1 MRIRHWLYAACVAVG
16 VLVACWVAADRTA
29 TSLVGDKLAQSVEAE
44 QTVAD
49 RVADGMI
56 HAINTDLA
64 MVRAIPSTL
73 AEVDLL
79 RDVLR
84 PASGTAN
91 APDVV
96 ARANDFLQSA
106 QGYFGVDRVWLVD
119 TRGVCVAA
127 SNYRDTPSPVG
138 QSVAG
143 LPYFTNAILG
153 ARFESYAAG
162 WEHQAPGLYFSAP
175 VYREGILI
183 GVVMTKIGLARLRHW
198 VANGESFITDG
209 NGVVIMANDP
219 RFENRFMLD
228 GKLGGLS
235 EIERQALY
243 QRNDFSRMPIFPF
256 KRAPGR
262 ANAWVPQELLDQ
274 MSEFDEFHKPF
285 VITQRASSSNDLTV
299 YAVEN
304 VDAWEGLTRQHAKD
318 FALCFLLYLGG
329 VIILIMA
336 GRIYWRE
343 RRMHRQTLQSN
354 EELRAANNQLAFE
367 ASYDELTGSL
377 TRRYFFHRFDQLL
390 ENAQRKNEP
399 MSLIVADL
407 DHFKSINDTYGHA
420 IGDQVLCR
428 FVLVCSS
435 TLRGDDLIGR
445 IGGEEF
451 AILLPGASERD
462 ALRVADRIRE
472 RCKRESLEGS
482 EPPLRFSAS
491 FGITEWQ
498 DEDSAMNM
506 VERADMAL
514 YRAKRAGRDRCWVF

>member
-1 MRIRHWLYAACVAVG
+1 MRIRHWLYAACVSVG

-29 TSLVGDKLAQSVEAE
+29 TSLVGDKLAQSVDAG

-84 PASGTAN
+84 PASGTA
-91 APDVV
+91 AAAEV
-96 ARANDFLQSA
+96 ADRANEFLRGA
-106 QGYFGVDRVWLVD
+106 QGYFGVDRVWVID
-119 TRGVCVAA
+119 VRGICVAA
-127 SNYRDTPSPVG
+127 SNFRDTPSPIG
-138 QSVAG
+138 QSVAN
-143 LPYFTNAILG
+143 LPYFTNALLG

-162 WEHQAPGLYFSAP
+162 WESQAPGLYFSAP
-175 VYREGILI
+175 VYRDGALI
-183 GVVMTKIGLARLRHW
+183 GVVMTKIGLTRLRHW
-198 VANGESFITDG
+198 VGSGESFVTDG

-228 GKLGGLS
+228 GKVGSLS
-235 EIERQALY
+235 DAERLALY
-243 QRNDFSRMPIFPF
+243 QRNDFARMPIAQF

-262 ANAWVPQELLDQ
+262 SNAWVPQELLDR
-274 MSEFDEFHKPF
+274 MSEFDEFRKPF
-285 VITQRASSSNDLTV
+285 VITSRPSSSNDLIV
-299 YAVEN
+299 YAVEQ
-304 VDAWEGLTRQHAKD
+304 VDAWEALTRQHAKD
-318 FALCFLLYLGG
+318 LALCFLLYMGG
-329 VIILIMA
+329 VVIVALA
-336 GRIYWRE
+336 GWTYWRE
-343 RRMHRQTLQSN
+343 RVQHRETRQSN

-390 ENAQRKNEP
+390 EAAQRKNEP

-451 AILLPGASERD
+451 AILLPGATERD

-498 DEDSAMNM
+498 DEDSPMNM

>member
-1 MRIRHWLYAACVAVG
+1 MRIRHWLYAACVSVG

-29 TSLVGDKLAQSVEAE
+29 TSLVGDKLAQSVDAG

-84 PASGTAN
+84 PAQGGAVTPEAVDRAN
-91 APDVV
+91 A
-96 ARANDFLQSA
+96 FLHGA
-106 QGYFGVDRVWLVD
+106 QGYFGVDRVWVID
-119 TRGVCVAA
+119 THGVCVAA
-127 SNYRDTPSPVG
+127 SNFRDTPSPIG
-138 QSVAG
+138 QSLAG
-143 LPYFTNAILG
+143 LPYVTNALLG
-153 ARFESYAAG
+153 ARYENYAAG
-162 WEHQAPGLYFSAP
+162 WEHQSPGLYFSAP
-175 VYREGILI
+175 VYREGTLI
-183 GVVMTKIGLARLRHW
+183 GVVMTKIGLTRLRHW
-198 VANGESFITDG
+198 VGSGESFITDG

-228 GKLGGLS
+228 GKIGTLS
-235 EIERQALY
+235 DVERMALY
-243 QRNDFSRMPIFPF
+243 QRHDFAHMPISQF

-262 ANAWVPQELLDQ
+262 ANVWVPQELLDR
-274 MSEFDEFHKPF
+274 MSAFGDFQKPF
-285 VITQRASSSNDLTV
+285 VIVSRPSSSNDLVV

-304 VDAWEGLTRQHAKD
+304 VDAWEALTRQHAKD
-318 FALCFLLYLGG
+318 LALCFLLYLGG
-329 VIILIMA
+329 VVILA
-336 GRIYWRE
+336 LGGWIYWRE
-343 RRMHRQTLQSN
+343 RAQHRQMRQSN

-377 TRRYFFHRFDQLL
+377 TRRYFFHRFEQLL
-390 ENAQRKNEP
+390 EGAQRKNEP

-498 DEDSAMNM
+498 DEDSPMNM

>member
-1 MRIRHWLYAACVAVG
+1 MRIKHWLYAVCVSVG

-29 TSLVGDKLAQSVEAE
+29 TSLVGDKLAQSVDAA

-84 PASGTAN
+84 PARGGVAD
-91 APDVV
+91 AEVV
-96 ARANDFLQSA
+96 ARANEFLRGA
-106 QGYFGVDRVWLVD
+106 QGYFGVDRVWVID
-119 TRGVCVAA
+119 TRGVCAAA
-127 SNYRDTPSPVG
+127 SNFRDTPSPIG
-138 QSVAG
+138 QSVADM
-143 LPYFTNAILG
+143 PYVTNALLG

-162 WEHQAPGLYFSAP
+162 WEPQAPGLYFSAP
-175 VYREGILI
+175 VYRDGVLI
-183 GVVMTKIGLARLRHW
+183 GVVMTKIGLTRLRHW
-198 VANGESFITDG
+198 VGSGESFVTDG

-228 GKLGGLS
+228 GKVGSLS
-235 EIERQALY
+235 DAERLALY
-243 QRNDFSRMPIFPF
+243 QRSDFARMPISQF

-262 ANAWVPQELLDQ
+262 SNAWVPQDLLDR
-274 MSEFDEFHKPF
+274 MSEFDEFRKPF
-285 VITQRASSSNDLTV
+285 VITSRPSSSNDLIV
-299 YAVEN
+299 YAVEQ
-304 VDAWEGLTRQHAKD
+304 VDAWEALTRQHAKD
-318 FALCFLLYLGG
+318 LALCFLLYLGG
-329 VIILIMA
+329 VVIVALA
-336 GRIYWRE
+336 GWTYWRE
-343 RRMHRQTLQSN
+343 RVKHRETRLSN
-354 EELRAANNQLAFE
+354 EELRAVNNQLAFE

-390 ENAQRKNEP
+390 EGVQRKHDP

-498 DEDSAMNM
+498 EGDSPMNM
-506 VERADMAL
+506 IERADMAL

>member
-1 MRIRHWLYAACVAVG
+1 MRIRHWLYAACVSVG
-16 VLVACWVAADRTA
+16 VLVACWIAADRTA
-29 TSLVGDKLAQSVEAE
+29 TSLVGDKLAQSVDAGE
-44 QTVAD
+44 TVAD
-49 RVADGMI
+49 RVADGMV
-56 HAINTDLA
+56 HAINTDLS

-79 RDVLR
+79 RDVL
-84 PASGTAN
+84 PASGSPAVS
-91 APDVV
+91 ADAV
-96 ARANDFLQSA
+96 ARANEFLHGA
-106 QGYFGVDRVWLVD
+106 QGYFGVDRVWVINAS
-119 TRGVCVAA
+119 GICVAA
-127 SNYRDTPSPVG
+127 SNYRDAPSPLG
-138 QSVAG
+138 RSVAG
-143 LPYFTNAILG
+143 MPYVTRALLG
-153 ARFESYAAG
+153 ERFEGYASG
-162 WEHQAPGLYFSAP
+162 WEQQASGLYFSAP
-175 VYREGILI
+175 IYRDGLLI
-183 GVVMTKIGLARLRHW
+183 GVVMTKIGLTRLRHW
-198 VANGESFITDG
+198 VGSGESFITDG

-228 GKLGGLS
+228 GKLGSLS
-235 EIERQALY
+235 DDERLALY
-243 QRNDFSRMPIFPF
+243 QRNYFARMPITQF

-262 ANAWVPQELLDQ
+262 SNAWVPQELLDR
-274 MSEFDEFHKPF
+274 MSEFKELRKPY
-285 VITQRASSSNDLTV
+285 VIASRPSSSNDLVV
-299 YAVEN
+299 YAVEP
-304 VDAWEGLTRQHAKD
+304 VETWDALTRQHAKD
-318 FALCFLLYLGG
+318 LALCFLLYLGG
-329 VIILIMA
+329 VVIVMLV
-336 GRIYWRE
+336 GWTFWRE
-343 RRMHRQTLQSN
+343 RVQHRQMRQSN

-377 TRRYFFHRFDQLL
+377 TRRYFFHRFEQLL
-390 ENAQRKNEP
+390 EAAQRKNEP

-482 EPPLRFSAS
+482 EPPLRFSSS

-498 DEDSAMNM
+498 ETDSPMNM

>member
-1 MRIRHWLYAACVAVG
+1 MRIRHWLYAACISVG

-29 TSLVGDKLAQSVEAE
+29 TSLVGDKLAQSVDAG

-84 PASGTAN
+84 PESGGTAQ
-91 APDVV
+91 AEVV
-96 ARANDFLQSA
+96 DRANEFLRGA
-106 QGYFGVDRVWLVD
+106 QGYFGVDRVWVID

-127 SNYRDTPSPVG
+127 SNFRDAPSPIG
-138 QSVAG
+138 QSVADK
-143 LPYFTNAILG
+143 PYVTNALLG

-175 VYREGILI
+175 VYREGALI
-183 GVVMTKIGLARLRHW
+183 GVVMTKIGLTRLRHW
-198 VANGESFITDG
+198 VGSGESFVTDG

-228 GKLGGLS
+228 GKVGALS
-235 EIERQALY
+235 DAQRQALY
-243 QRNDFSRMPIFPF
+243 QRNDFARMPITQF

-262 ANAWVPQELLDQ
+262 SNAWVPQELLDR
-274 MSEFDEFHKPF
+274 MSEFDEFRKPF
-285 VITQRASSSNDLTV
+285 VITSRPSSSNDLIV
-299 YAVEN
+299 YAVEQ
-304 VDAWEGLTRQHAKD
+304 VDAWEALTREHAKD

-329 VIILIMA
+329 VVIVMLA
-336 GRIYWRE
+336 GWTYWRE
-343 RRMHRQTLQSN
+343 RVQHRETRQSN
-354 EELRAANNQLAFE
+354 EELRAVNNQLAFE

-390 ENAQRKNEP
+390 EAAQRKNEP

-498 DEDSAMNM
+498 DEDSPMNM

>member
-1 MRIRHWLYAACVAVG
+1 MRIRHWLYAACVSVG

-29 TSLVGDKLAQSVEAE
+29 TSLVGDKLAQSVDAG

-79 RDVLR
+79 RDVLN
-84 PASGTAN
+84 PAGGGAAATE
-91 APDVV
+91 VV
-96 ARANDFLQSA
+96 DRANEFLRGA
-106 QGYFGVDRVWLVD
+106 QGYFGVDRVWVID
-119 TRGVCVAA
+119 ARGVCVAA
-127 SNYRDTPSPVG
+127 SNFRDTPSPIG
-138 QSVAG
+138 QSVADK
-143 LPYFTNAILG
+143 PYVTNALLG
-153 ARFESYAAG
+153 TRFESYAAG

-175 VYREGILI
+175 VYRDGVLI
-183 GVVMTKIGLARLRHW
+183 GVVMTKIGLTRLRHW
-198 VANGESFITDG
+198 VGSGESFVTDG

-228 GKLGGLS
+228 GKVGSLS
-235 EIERQALY
+235 DAERLALY
-243 QRNDFSRMPIFPF
+243 QRNDFARMPIAQF

-262 ANAWVPQELLDQ
+262 SNAWVPQELLDQ
-274 MSEFDEFHKPF
+274 MSEFDELRKPF
-285 VITQRASSSNDLTV
+285 IITSRPSSSNDLIV
-299 YAVEN
+299 YAVEQ
-304 VDAWEGLTRQHAKD
+304 VDAWEALTRQHAKD
-318 FALCFLLYLGG
+318 LALCFLLYLGG
-329 VIILIMA
+329 VVIIVLA
-336 GRIYWRE
+336 GWTYWRE
-343 RRMHRQTLQSN
+343 RTQHRETRQSN

-390 ENAQRKNEP
+390 EAAQRKNEP

-451 AILLPGASERD
+451 AILLPGASGRD

-472 RCKRESLEGS
+472 RCKRESLDGS

-498 DEDSAMNM
+498 DEDSPMNM
-506 VERADMAL
+506 IERADMAL

>member
-1 MRIRHWLYAACVAVG
+1 MAG

-29 TSLVGDKLAQSVEAE
+29 TSLVGDKLTQTLAAE
-44 QTVAD
+44 QIVAD

-73 AEVDLL
+73 AEVDLV

-84 PASGTAN
+84 PRAADAG
-91 APDVV
+91 DVV
-96 ARANDFLQSA
+96 ARADEFLQGA
-106 QGYFGVDRVWLVD
+106 QGYFGVDTLWVIDANGTV
-119 TRGVCVAA
+119 VAA
-127 SNYRDTPSPVG
+127 SNSRDGSSPVG
-138 QSVAG
+138 QTVAA

-153 ARFESYAAG
+153 TRFESYAAA
-162 WEHQAPGLYFSAP
+162 WQNQAPGLVFSAP
-175 VYREGILI
+175 VYRDGMLV
-183 GVVMTKIGLARLRHW
+183 GVVMTKISLSRLRHW
-198 VANGESFITDG
+198 VSNGESFITDG
-209 NGVVIMANDP
+209 NGVVILSNDP
-219 RFENRFMLD
+219 RFENDFMVD
-228 GKLGGLS
+228 GKVGGMDDNAR
-235 EIERQALY
+235 ETVYHRHAFRE
-243 QRNDFSRMPIFPF
+243 MPIAPF
-256 KRAPGR
+256 KRTPGR
-262 ANAWVPQELLDQ
+262 ANAWVPQEILDR
-274 MSEFDEFHKPF
+274 MSDFSDHRAPYL
-285 VITQRASSSNDLTV
+285 ISSRASTSNDLTV
-299 YAVEN
+299 YSVEE
-304 VDAWEGLTRQHAKD
+304 VEAFESLTRQHGRD
-318 FALCFLLYLGG
+318 VALCFLIYLGG
-329 VIILIMA
+329 VVIIALA
-336 GRIYWRE
+336 GWTYMRE
-343 RRMHRQTLQSN
+343 RTLHRKTRQSN
-354 EELRAANNQLAFE
+354 EELRAVNNQLAFE

-390 ENAQRKNEP
+390 EAAQHKNEP
-399 MSLIVADL
+399 MSLILADL

-435 TLRGDDLIGR
+435 VLRGDDLIGR

-472 RCKRESLEGS
+472 RCKRESLDGS

-498 DEDSAMNM
+498 DEDSPMNM

>member
-1 MRIRHWLYAACVAVG
+1 MRIRHWLYAACVSVG

-29 TSLVGDKLAQSVEAE
+29 TSLVGDKLAQSVDAG
-44 QTVAD
+44 QTVAE
-49 RVADGMI
+49 RVADGMV
-56 HAINTDLA
+56 HAINTDLS

-79 RDVLR
+79 RDVLP
-84 PASGTAN
+84 PAGSS
-91 APDVV
+91 V
-96 ARANDFLQSA
+96 AAGGLVERANEFLRGA
-106 QGYFGVDRVWLVD
+106 QGYFGVDRIWVID
-119 TRGVCVAA
+119 ARGVCVAA
-127 SNYRDTPSPVG
+127 SNYRDAPSPLG
-138 QSVAG
+138 QSLAG
-143 LPYFTNAILG
+143 MPYVTQALLG
-153 ARFESYAAG
+153 ERFESYAAG
-162 WEHQAPGLYFSAP
+162 WEHQAPGLYFSVP
-175 VYREGILI
+175 MYRDGALI
-183 GVVMTKIGLARLRHW
+183 GVVMTKIGLTRLRHW
-198 VANGESFITDG
+198 VSSGESFVTDG
-209 NGVVIMANDP
+209 NGVVVMANDP

-228 GKLGGLS
+228 GRLGTLS
-235 EIERQALY
+235 DVERVTLY
-243 QRNDFSRMPIFPF
+243 QRNDFARMPIAQF

-262 ANAWVPQELLDQ
+262 SNAWVPQELLDQ
-274 MSEFDEFHKPF
+274 MSAFNDLHKPF
-285 VITQRASSSNDLTV
+285 VISSRPSSSNDLTV
-299 YAVEN
+299 YAVES
-304 VDAWEGLTRQHAKD
+304 VDAWEALTRQHAKD
-318 FALCFLLYLGG
+318 LALCFLLYLGG
-329 VIILIMA
+329 VVIVVLA
-336 GRIYWRE
+336 GWTYWRE
-343 RRMHRQTLQSN
+343 RAQHREMRQSN
-354 EELRAANNQLAFE
+354 EALRAANNQLAFE

-377 TRRYFFHRFDQLL
+377 TRRYFFHRFEQLL
-390 ENAQRKNEP
+390 EAAQRKNEP

-498 DEDSAMNM
+498 DSDSPMNM

>member
-1 MRIRHWLYAACVAVG
+1 MRIRHWLYAASVSVG
-16 VLVACWVAADRTA
+16 VLAACWVAADRTA
-29 TSLVGDKLAQSVEAE
+29 TSLVGDKLAQSVDAG
-44 QTVAD
+44 QMLAD
-49 RVADGMI
+49 RVADGMV

-84 PASGTAN
+84 PASGGA
-91 APDVV
+91 APADVV
-96 ARANDFLQSA
+96 ERANEFLRSA
-106 QGYFGVDRVWLVD
+106 QGYFGVDRVWVIDLH
-119 TRGVCVAA
+119 GICVAA
-127 SNYRDTPSPVG
+127 SNFRDAPSPIG

-143 LPYFTNAILG
+143 MPYVTQALLG
-153 ARFESYAAG
+153 ARFERYAAG
-162 WEHQAPGLYFSAP
+162 WEHEAPGLYFSVP
-175 VYREGILI
+175 VYRDGTLI

-198 VANGESFITDG
+198 VGSGESFIVDG

-228 GKLGGLS
+228 GKLGTLS
-235 EIERQALY
+235 DAERLALY
-243 QRNDFSRMPIFPF
+243 QRHDFARMPISTF
-256 KRAPGR
+256 KQAPGR
-262 ANAWVPQELLDQ
+262 ANAWVSQELLER
-274 MSEFDEFHKPF
+274 MSAFDEFRKPF
-285 VITQRASSSNDLTV
+285 VIASRPSSSNGLIV
-299 YAVEN
+299 YAVEG
-304 VDAWEGLTRQHAKD
+304 VDAWEALTRQHAKD
-318 FALCFLLYLGG
+318 LALCFLLYLGG
-329 VIILIMA
+329 VVIVVLA
-336 GRIYWRE
+336 GWTYWRE
-343 RRMHRQTLQSN
+343 RVQHREARQSN
-354 EELRAANNQLAFE
+354 EALRAANHQLAFE

-377 TRRYFFHRFDQLL
+377 TRRYFFHRFERLL
-390 ENAQRKNEP
+390 ENTQRKNEP

-498 DEDSAMNM
+498 EEDSPTSMI
-506 VERADMAL
+506 ERADMAL

>member
-1 MRIRHWLYAACVAVG
+1 MRIRHWLYAACVSVG

-29 TSLVGDKLAQSVEAE
+29 TSLVGDKLAQSVDAG

-49 RVADGMI
+49 RVADGMV

-84 PASGTAN
+84 PAGGASGAEIIG
-91 APDVV
+91 
-96 ARANDFLQSA
+96 RANEFLQGA
-106 QGYFGVDRVWLVD
+106 QGYFGVDRIWVID
-119 TRGVCVAA
+119 ARGVCVAA
-127 SNYRDTPSPVG
+127 SNFRDAPSPIG

-143 LPYFTNAILG
+143 MPYVTNALLG

-162 WEHQAPGLYFSAP
+162 WEQQAPGLYFSAP
-175 VYREGILI
+175 LYRDGSLI
-183 GVVMTKIGLARLRHW
+183 GVVMTKIGLTRLRHW
-198 VANGESFITDG
+198 VGSGESFVTDG

-219 RFENRFMLD
+219 RFENRFMLE
-228 GKLGGLS
+228 GRLGS
-235 EIERQALY
+235 MPFAERMALY
-243 QRNDFSRMPIFPF
+243 QRDDFARMPITQF
-256 KRAPGR
+256 KRSPGR
-262 ANAWVPQELLDQ
+262 SNAWVPQELLDR
-274 MSEFDEFHKPF
+274 MSAFGDFSKPF
-285 VITQRASSSNDLTV
+285 VISSRPSSSNDLIV
-299 YAVEN
+299 YAVES
-304 VDAWEGLTRQHAKD
+304 VDAWEALTRQHAKD
-318 FALCFLLYLGG
+318 LALCFLLYVGA
-329 VIILIMA
+329 VIIATLV
-336 GRIYWRE
+336 GWSYWRE
-343 RRMHRQTLQSN
+343 RVRHREARQSN

-377 TRRYFFHRFDQLL
+377 TRRYFFHRFDRLL
-390 ENAQRKNEP
+390 ESAQRKNES

-451 AILLPGASERD
+451 AILLPGATERD

-498 DEDSAMNM
+498 DEESPMNM

>member
-1 MRIRHWLYAACVAVG
+1 MRIRHWLYAASVSVG

-29 TSLVGDKLAQSVEAE
+29 TSLVGDKLAQSVDAG
-44 QTVAD
+44 QMVAD

-84 PASGTAN
+84 PPGGG
-91 APDVV
+91 APPPEMVD
-96 ARANDFLQSA
+96 RANRFLLGA
-106 QGYFGVDRVWLVD
+106 QGYFGVDRVWLID
-119 TRGVCVAA
+119 AHGICVAA
-127 SNYRDTPSPVG
+127 SNFNDGPSPIG
-138 QSVAG
+138 QSVADM
-143 LPYFTNAILG
+143 PYVTNALLG
-153 ARFESYAAG
+153 GRFESYAAG
-162 WEHQAPGLYFSAP
+162 WEHQAPGLYFSVP
-175 VYREGILI
+175 VYRQGVLI
-183 GVVMTKIGLARLRHW
+183 GVVMTKIGLRRLRHW
-198 VANGESFITDG
+198 VGSGESFIADG

-228 GKLGGLS
+228 GKLGALS
-235 EIERQALY
+235 AAQRRALY
-243 QRNDFSRMPIFPF
+243 QRDDFARMPISQF

-262 ANAWVPQELLDQ
+262 SNAWVPQELLAR
-274 MSEFDEFHKPF
+274 MSAFGEFRKPF
-285 VITQRASSSNDLTV
+285 VITSRPSSSNGLTV
-299 YAVEN
+299 YAVEG
-304 VDAWEGLTRQHAKD
+304 VDAWEALTREHAKD
-318 FALCFLLYLGG
+318 LALCFLLYLGG
-329 VIILIMA
+329 VVIVALA
-336 GRIYWRE
+336 LWTYWRE
-343 RRMHRQTLQSN
+343 RAQHRVARQSN
-354 EELRAANNQLAFE
+354 EALRAANHQLAFE

-377 TRRYFFHRFDQLL
+377 TRRYFFHRFERLL
-390 ENAQRKNEP
+390 ESTQRKNEP

-407 DHFKSINDTYGHA
+407 DLFKSINDTYGHA

-498 DEDSAMNM
+498 DDDSPMSM

>member
-1 MRIRHWLYAACVAVG
+1 MRIRHWLYAACVSAG

-29 TSLVGDKLAQSVEAE
+29 TSLVGDKLAQSVEAG

-49 RVADGMI
+49 RVADGMV
-56 HAINTDLA
+56 HAINTDLS

-79 RDVLR
+79 RDVL
-84 PASGTAN
+84 
-91 APDVV
+91 PDAAARSAGAEVTQ
-96 ARANDFLQSA
+96 RANEFLRGA
-106 QGYFGVDRVWLVD
+106 QGYFGVDRVWVID
-119 TRGVCVAA
+119 ARGVCVAA

-138 QSVAG
+138 QSVADM
-143 LPYFTNAILG
+143 PYVTHALLG
-153 ARFESYAAG
+153 ERFESYAAG
-162 WEHQAPGLYFSAP
+162 WEQQAPGLYFSAP
-175 VYREGILI
+175 MYRDGALI
-183 GVVMTKIGLARLRHW
+183 GVVMTKIGLTRLRHW
-198 VANGESFITDG
+198 VGSGESFITDG

-228 GKLGGLS
+228 GKLGSLS
-235 EIERQALY
+235 DAERLALY
-243 QRNDFSRMPIFPF
+243 QRHDFARMPISQF

-262 ANAWVPQELLDQ
+262 SNAWVPQELLDR
-274 MSEFDEFHKPF
+274 MTEFSDLHKPF
-285 VITQRASSSNDLTV
+285 VIASRPSSSNDLVV

-304 VDAWEGLTRQHAKD
+304 VDAWDALTRQHAKD
-318 FALCFLLYLGG
+318 LALCFLLYLGG
-329 VIILIMA
+329 VVIVALA
-336 GRIYWRE
+336 GWTYWRE
-343 RRMHRQTLQSN
+343 RAQHREVRQSN

-390 ENAQRKNEP
+390 EAAQRKNEP

-498 DEDSAMNM
+498 DTDSPMNM